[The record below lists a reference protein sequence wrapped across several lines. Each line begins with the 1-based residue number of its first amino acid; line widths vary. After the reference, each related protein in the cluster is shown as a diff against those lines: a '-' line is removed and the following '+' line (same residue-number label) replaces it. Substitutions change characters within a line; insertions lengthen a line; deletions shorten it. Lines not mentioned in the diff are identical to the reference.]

1 MDDQQAQTQT
11 IEDLQKNLDGLPD
24 DELQQIHDDIVA
36 DRDRFIAHVGIERGA
51 AFLVHLLLEMRD
63 RKMPV
68 DISLP
73 QPPEPRPIPYK
84 LTEPESNVIHLTSR
98 RDRRAMESKRKRR
111 RRKR

>member
-63 RKMPV
+63 RKMTV

-73 QPPEPRPIPYK
+73 QDPETDERPPAPVHV
-84 LTEPESNVIHLTSR
+84 LSR
-98 RDRRAMESKRKRR
+98 RDRRAKASKRKGP

>member
-1 MDDQQAQTQT
+1 MDDPQAQTQT
-11 IEDLQKNLDGLPD
+11 IEDVQKNLDGLPD
-24 DELQQIHDDIVA
+24 DELQKIHDDIVA
-36 DRDRFIAHVGIERGA
+36 DRDRFIEHVGIERGA

-73 QPPEPRPIPYK
+73 QEHVPEPIPYK
-84 LTEPESNVIHLTSR
+84 LTEGASNVIQLNNR
-98 RDRRAMESKRKRR
+98 RDRRAMASKRKGP